1 MLLCAF
7 GAWGQVPKEGIPG
20 TCTKEGAAAL
30 GGTWIPRT
38 DNLGELAFRKL
49 SPAERQRLAGKA
61 AAALDILRRAYPAPK
76 GHDVWFNRSAA
87 RVIEPTLPSHINA
100 NLIFMEYRCFSDYRG
115 AGPRLIPEIASDAW
129 VTIDFN
135 TLGAAMTNPL
145 PDGYMLPGGLPM
157 YQAEARLEGDFRG
170 VPVLR
175 GARDKNVTM
184 LYIASR
190 RELPL
195 STVSRED
202 FLRVHGTYWLGKIR
216 EELADAEKGVAGA
229 TQRLAEL
236 AQRRGAAAKDADRW
250 RQVALEQQRDFEKK
264 AEAVRAKM
272 AEVSRRNEAQLLA
285 LAPAERKSPAAFRA
299 LNRYQYEEVRFE
311 AGPGIL
317 PVVVADDDFHQ
328 PRPDRA
334 AVQYLTV
341 FWRRVPSSAVKE
353 AAMNELLGKIDFGA
367 LRALLDR

>member
-1 MLLCAF
+1 M
-7 GAWGQVPKEGIPG
+7 
-20 TCTKEGAAAL
+20 
-30 GGTWIPRT
+30 
-38 DNLGELAFRKL
+38 
-49 SPAERQRLAGKA
+49 
-61 AAALDILRRAYPAPK
+61 
-76 GHDVWFNRSAA
+76 
-87 RVIEPTLPSHINA
+87 PSHINA
-100 NLIFMEYRCFSDYRG
+100 NLIFMEYRCYSDYRG

-195 STVSRED
+195 RTVSRED

-229 TQRLAEL
+229 RQRLAEL
-236 AQRRGAAAKDADRW
+236 AQRRGAAAKDADQW

-264 AEAVRAKM
+264 AEAVRA
-272 AEVSRRNEAQLLA
+272 N
-285 LAPAERKSPAAFRA
+285 
-299 LNRYQYEEVRFE
+299 
-311 AGPGIL
+311 
-317 PVVVADDDFHQ
+317 DDFHQ

-334 AVQYLTV
+334 AVQHITV